1 MRDFETLKP
10 LDDMDLDSR
19 IDCMAEI
26 CKRMR
31 IETYSLQQYR
41 SRGLPENYA
50 FKPIIKVIIDKYK
63 NC

>member
-1 MRDFETLKP
+1 MKDLETLASLDEMS
-10 LDDMDLDSR
+10 LDDR

-41 SRGLPENYA
+41 SRGLPASYA
-50 FKPIIKVIIDKYK
+50 FKPIIKKIIRKYER
-63 NC
+63 